1 MAIVFHKDEALAN
14 TGLPEELVRFHEDDL
29 PANSRSFCFAHA
41 GKVCVDQTIS
51 HLVGH
56 TLWDAGLVLAY
67 YLDQTYSLANRK
79 VLELGAGT
87 GLVGIV
93 AAALGAEVVL
103 TDQTSV
109 IDQTRKNIRQN
120 AAQIEAG
127 GGAAECLAGRYS
139 AEEQMPDPDLGRAVK
154 AGWCNVTTDKRSF
167 GCPSVRSDIKKPARR
182 SVSDSQNYGDDVSA
196 HTLVQPPQYGHLGVE
211 DEAFFEP
218 LSKQEI
224 REMFAAIGYVLADGD
239 FAEVWRSACGD
250 STRCSVQGFQMSL
263 NEHLDNARA

>member
-1 MAIVFHKDEALAN
+1 MAIVFHKYEALAN

-127 GGAAECLAGRYS
+127 GGAAECLVLDWASPPVDWLQRKHFDYVLGGDVIYS
-139 AEEQMPDPDLGRAVK
+139 AEGSQLLVNVLRILACKSKGAANILLAAEQ
-154 AGWCNVTTDKRSF
+154 
-167 GCPSVRSDIKKPARR
+167 RSDQLPVFMDIVRKTGMLEAR
-182 SVSDSQNYGDDVSA
+182 
-196 HTLVQPPQYGHLGVE
+196 
-211 DEAFFEP
+211 
-218 LSKQEI
+218 EI
-224 REMFAAIGYVLADGD
+224 ATPFTAAIAQYAPITIVAIH
-239 FAEVWRSACGD
+239 
-250 STRCSVQGFQMSL
+250 TRRRRQQQRQQRLGGGVSEGGNDQ
-263 NEHLDNARA
+263 AAPR